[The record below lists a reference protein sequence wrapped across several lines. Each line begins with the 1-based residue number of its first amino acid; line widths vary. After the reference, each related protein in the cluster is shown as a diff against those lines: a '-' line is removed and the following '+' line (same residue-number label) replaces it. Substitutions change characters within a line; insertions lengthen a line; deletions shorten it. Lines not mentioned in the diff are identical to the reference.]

1 MHYIISPE
9 MVIKCK
15 LYHSKCKL
23 HINFYTWVSP
33 RVRGLKVHTPTLT
46 LAIHYRGVGHFW
58 VFLFVMD
65 LEAKGIKQHTN
76 CVISEDD
83 MNSYESMCA
92 KVNYLDFEYLK
103 KRENGQLEMDIGL
116 GFHPIGTNGEPL
128 VCLWVLEKTGQ
139 SYRAAGMQQ
148 GGSSLYKHNGKL
160 WRSAGGD
167 ISDQKFTCADLFLIC
182 LWIAL

>member
-1 MHYIISPE
+1 

-15 LYHSKCKL
+15 SYHSKPKS
-23 HINFYTWVSP
+23 HINFYTGVSP

-46 LAIHYRGVGHFW
+46 LAVHYRGVGHFW
-58 VFLFVMD
+58 VSLFVMD

-83 MNSYESMCA
+83 MNPYKSMCA

-103 KRENGQLEMDIGL
+103 KRENGQLVMDIGL

-139 SYRAAGMQQ
+139 SYRAAGMQKGEVHYTNTMANF
-148 GGSSLYKHNGKL
+148 GGQQVEISQTRSSLV
-160 WRSAGGD
+160 
-167 ISDQKFTCADLFLIC
+167 QIC
-182 LWIAL
+182 F